1 MTQKEH
7 EELTSM
13 REILLIAIQR
23 EEEAYA
29 FYLRARPSAR
39 TPVEADMFTRLAAQ
53 EAQHKKDLED
63 QLAEINAQL
72 EIDRA
77 LSYDVGKDS

>member
-1 MTQKEH
+1 MTRH
-7 EELTSM
+7 EEEKLRSM

-23 EEEAYA
+23 EEEAYQ
-29 FYLRARPSAR
+29 FYIGARQCAR
-39 TPVEADMFTRLAAQ
+39 TPVEEEMFTRLAAQ
-53 EAQHKKDLED
+53 EQQHKKTLET

-77 LSYDVGKDS
+77 LSYDI